1 VEACCPTGKADARID
16 AILERLTKLENELKA
31 VKDQNA
37 TLKNQLTQMDVFLTN
52 NNTIVLNQNVPN
64 PFAESTVISY
74 MIPKNFQQAKIIF
87 STVTGE
93 VIRTAEIKQS
103 GKGLVN
109 VFADNLSSGLYTYS
123 LIVDGKV
130 IDTKKMIKH

>member
-1 VEACCPTGKADARID
+1 
-16 AILERLTKLENELKA
+16 
-31 VKDQNA
+31 
-37 TLKNQLTQMDVFLTN
+37 
-52 NNTIVLNQNVPN
+52 
-64 PFAESTVISY
+64 